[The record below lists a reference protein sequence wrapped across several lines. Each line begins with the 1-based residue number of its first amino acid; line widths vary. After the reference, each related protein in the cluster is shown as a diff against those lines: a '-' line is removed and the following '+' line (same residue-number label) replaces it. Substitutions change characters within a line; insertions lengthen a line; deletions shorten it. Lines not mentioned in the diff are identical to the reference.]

1 MEKQL
6 TLEQKKQKVRDF
18 RPIDDVFFEVLADDI
33 LFCQEILRTILED
46 NKLIVNDVIV
56 QSSERNLYG
65 RSVRLDAL
73 CTLGNGEKCNI
84 EVQRSDND
92 DHLKRVRFNASSI
105 TVKESQVN
113 DKFQDVAGVY
123 VVYISEFDIFGKG
136 RTIYHVENVIQET
149 GDQVDD
155 GLHRIFVN
163 TACDDGTDIADL
175 MSCFKEKQVN
185 NPKFPVFT
193 SRMNKLKNEEG
204 GLNIMCEVMQKSE
217 QIAAEDAAKTAFD
230 AGLRK
235 VKVYVKGPGAGRE
248 SAIRTINNA
257 GITVTE
263 IVDVTP
269 MPHNGC
275 RPKGRRKV

>member
-6 TLEQKKQKVRDF
+6 TLEQKKQKVKDL

-33 LFCQEILRTILED
+33 PFCQEILRTILED
-46 NKLIVNDVIV
+46 DKLIVNDVIV

-84 EVQRSDND
+84 EVQRSNND

-105 TVKESQVN
+105 TVKESQVS
-113 DKFQDVAGVY
+113 DKFQDVAEVY

-163 TACDDGTDIADL
+163 TACNDGTDIADL
-175 MSCFKEKQVN
+175 MTCFKQKEVN

-193 SRMNKLKNEEG
+193 HRMYELKNEEG
-204 GLNIMCEVMQKSE
+204 GLDIMCEVMQKYE
-217 QIAAEDAAKTAFD
+217 KIAAEAAAENATKRTRIESIQNMIEL
-230 AGLRK
+230 GLSEEKILTRYSK
-235 VKVYVKGPGAGRE
+235 EEYNEAKQGLLVQA
-248 SAIRTINNA
+248 
-257 GITVTE
+257 
-263 IVDVTP
+263 
-269 MPHNGC
+269 
-275 RPKGRRKV
+275 